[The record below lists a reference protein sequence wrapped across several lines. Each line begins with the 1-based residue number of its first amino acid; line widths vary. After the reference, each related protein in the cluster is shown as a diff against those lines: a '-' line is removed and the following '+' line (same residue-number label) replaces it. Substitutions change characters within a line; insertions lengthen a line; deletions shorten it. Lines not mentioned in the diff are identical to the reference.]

1 MSHFEAEILE
11 FTDPD
16 SQYDDIHELLNV
28 FEQLLDD

>member
-16 SQYDDIHELLNV
+16 SQYDDAYELLKE

>member
-16 SQYDDIHELLNV
+16 SQYDDAYELLNE
-28 FEQLLDD
+28 FEPFIDN

>member
-16 SQYDDIHELLNV
+16 SQYDDLSELLND
-28 FEQLLDD
+28 FAQNLDD

>member
-16 SQYDDIHELLNV
+16 SQYDDLSELLND
-28 FEQLLDD
+28 FAQNLDN